1 MTRPAVPLAP
11 APESSVPESPLPKSP
26 LPKSPVPELTVPE
39 LTVPGQA
46 KRSGYLARPG
56 RRALVAADLGGLH
69 GPVTGVVELPLRL
82 FWSLP
87 DHKFDLD
94 DADTRRW
101 YYETVLREASR
112 PDDLADFLDGA
123 TLARLWPEL
132 YLPKGV
138 RRAWEERHP
147 ALRAAVAA

>member
-11 APESSVPESPLPKSP
+11 APES
-26 LPKSPVPELTVPE
+26 PVPELTVPA

-46 KRSGYLARPG
+46 VRSRHLARPG
-56 RRALVAADLGGLH
+56 RRALVAADLGGLR

-112 PDDLADFLDGA
+112 PDDLAAFLDGA
-123 TLARLWPEL
+123 TLTRLWPEL

-138 RRAWEERHP
+138 RRAWEEQHP

>member
-1 MTRPAVPLAP
+1 MTRPAAPLAP
-11 APESSVPESPLPKSP
+11 APES
-26 LPKSPVPELTVPE
+26 PVPQLPVPE

-46 KRSGYLARPG
+46 VRSRHLARPG
-56 RRALVAADLGGLH
+56 RRALVAADLGSLR
-69 GPVTGVVELPLRL
+69 GPVTGMVELPLRL

-112 PDDLADFLDGA
+112 PGDLAAFLDGA
-123 TLARLWPEL
+123 TLTRLWPEL

>member
-1 MTRPAVPLAP
+1 MA
-11 APESSVPESPLPKSP
+11 
-26 LPKSPVPELTVPE
+26 PVPELP
-39 LTVPGQA
+39 VPGQA
-46 KRSGYLARPG
+46 VKSRHLTRPG
-56 RRALVAADLGGLH
+56 RRALVTADLDGLH

-87 DHKFDLD
+87 GHKFDLD

-112 PDDLADFLDGA
+112 PGDLTDFLDGA
-123 TLARLWPEL
+123 TLERLWPEL

>member
-1 MTRPAVPLAP
+1 MATGQAPSSAVPAP
-11 APESSVPESPLPKSP
+11 AA
-26 LPKSPVPELTVPE
+26 TAAAA
-39 LTVPGQA
+39 QA
-46 KRSGYLARPG
+46 RHLARPG

-69 GPVTGVVELPLRL
+69 GPVGGKVRLPLRL

-87 DHKFDLD
+87 DHQFDLD
-94 DADTRRW
+94 DADTLRW

-112 PDDLADFLDGA
+112 PDDLADYLDGA
-123 TLARLWPEL
+123 TLARLWPDL

-147 ALRAAVAA
+147 SLRAAVAA

>member
-1 MTRPAVPLAP
+1 
-11 APESSVPESPLPKSP
+11 
-26 LPKSPVPELTVPE
+26 
-39 LTVPGQA
+39 VPGQA
-46 KRSGYLARPG
+46 VRSRHLARPG
-56 RRALVAADLGGLH
+56 RRALVADDLGGLH
-69 GPVTGVVELPLRL
+69 GPVTGMVELPLRL

-101 YYETVLREASR
+101 YYENVLREASR
-112 PDDLADFLDGA
+112 PGDLADFLDGA
-123 TLARLWPEL
+123 TLTRLWPEL

>member
-11 APESSVPESPLPKSP
+11 APES
-26 LPKSPVPELTVPE
+26 PVPEFPAPE
-39 LTVPGQA
+39 LTVPGLTVPALTVPGQA
-46 KRSGYLARPG
+46 VRSRHLARPG
-56 RRALVAADLGGLH
+56 RRALVAADLGGLR

-112 PDDLADFLDGA
+112 PDDLTDFLDRA
-123 TLARLWPEL
+123 TLERLWPEL

-138 RRAWEERHP
+138 RRAWEEQHP